1 MIRMSPGDHLSP
13 AVSPCCVPACPHL
26 RSRTGGSGFILLLPP
41 RFPLGKDTQ
50 AQGPCQQDTGNVG
63 CGTLHPGSGG
73 APHAGRTPVQAP
85 QGWVLQS
92 LALPVNANGVLE
104 AGMLGAAALF
114 SSSGQ
119 KSHHILPGK
128 NCP

>member
-1 MIRMSPGDHLSP
+1 MTISLLQSPR
-13 AVSPCCVPACPHL
+13 AVSRHVPTSAPGLGAVASSSSFPPDSLWGRTPRLRARANETPAMWAAAPCTRGA
-26 RSRTGGSGFILLLPP
+26 
-41 RFPLGKDTQ
+41 
-50 AQGPCQQDTGNVG
+50 
-63 CGTLHPGSGG
+63 GG

-92 LALPVNANGVLE
+92 LALLVNANGVLE